1 MRKLLILAT
10 VLLSSCSSY
19 RIKVTK
25 TTHGSYYHTSQRV
38 GLQWVEHYSMFP
50 TQQEAEKQIQEWKD
64 DKAFKKQN
72 KTQYIYFK

>member
-25 TTHGSYYHTSQRV
+25 TTMGTHYQASQRV
-38 GLQWVEHYSMFP
+38 GLQWVEHYSIFP
-50 TQQEAEKQIQEWKD
+50 TQQEAEKQIQEWKA
-64 DKAFKKQN
+64 DKAFYKQN